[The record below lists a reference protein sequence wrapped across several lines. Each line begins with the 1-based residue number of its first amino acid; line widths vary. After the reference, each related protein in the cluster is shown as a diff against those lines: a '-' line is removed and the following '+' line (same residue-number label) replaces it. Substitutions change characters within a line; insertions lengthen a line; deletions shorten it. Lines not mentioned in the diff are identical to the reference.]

1 MINSYTFG
9 SITINNQKFTK
20 DLIIFPDYI
29 TSNCR
34 RKNGYFLTEVDIT
47 EIIDSKPEVLIIG
60 TGASGLMKVYDK
72 IKDKLKSL
80 GIEIIIKKTA
90 DAVIEYNRIYK
101 DKKVVAALVD
111 SRFDM
116 TPFYRKN

>member
-60 TGASGLMKVYDK
+60 TGASGLMKVDDK

-101 DKKVVAALVD
+101 DKKVVATLHLAC
-111 SRFDM
+111 
-116 TPFYRKN
+116 